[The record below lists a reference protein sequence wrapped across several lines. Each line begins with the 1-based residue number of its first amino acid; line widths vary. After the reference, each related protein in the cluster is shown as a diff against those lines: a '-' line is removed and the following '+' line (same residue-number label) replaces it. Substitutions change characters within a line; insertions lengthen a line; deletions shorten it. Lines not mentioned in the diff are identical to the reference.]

1 MKSACHSDI
10 GPGLYFVLLVAVAA
24 WLAWGTFRWD
34 RAVEEYAAQFRGV
47 GWVDVPASESPGRIF
62 MDNDAYYWVAYAREM
77 AATGRWR
84 IRHTQLDN
92 PPDGRPVHWSQ
103 SVSWLLL
110 LAGGIR
116 HGLTGEGVSVA
127 IEQAAIWVGPGLL
140 ILLLAGTGGLVCRR
154 LGVAPAMVWVLNIA
168 SMVAISW
175 AFHPLRPDHH
185 GLQLGFVV
193 SGVLC
198 LMLGGT
204 GWSGEEATRRK
215 AQELF
220 GFGRWFRRTA
230 ARPAGSSWRPAFSA
244 AWDCGS
250 GPRCNCWG
258 GDWWSLARGCR
269 CGCCHGRNL

>member
-140 ILLLAGTGGLVCRR
+140 ILLWGAVQLLRAWWRAWTG
-154 LGVAPAMVWVLNIA
+154 AD
-168 SMVAISW
+168 
-175 AFHPLRPDHH
+175 F
-185 GLQLGFVV
+185 
-193 SGVLC
+193 
-198 LMLGGT
+198 
-204 GWSGEEATRRK
+204 TRRVGL
-215 AQELF
+215 E
-220 GFGRWFRRTA
+220 A
-230 ARPAGSSWRPAFSA
+230 ALA
-244 AWDCGS
+244 ALAAYGVH
-250 GPRCNCWG
+250 
-258 GDWWSLARGCR
+258 SLVDTFP
-269 CGCCHGRNL
+269 LTS